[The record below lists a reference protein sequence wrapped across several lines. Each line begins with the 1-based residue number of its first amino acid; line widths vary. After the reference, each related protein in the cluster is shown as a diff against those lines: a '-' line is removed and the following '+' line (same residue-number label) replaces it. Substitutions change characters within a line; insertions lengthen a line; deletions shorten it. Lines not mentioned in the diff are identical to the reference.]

1 MLCQGTPWRVEFLV
15 ESAASQGGFAHSEY
29 TGAMTAVVEEIQNL
43 EKRLAHIG
51 DDSAEE
57 LSDLARNIARLPA
70 LLEKVLDVVRDDWFR
85 SDLSWRVQAPYV
97 VEIVLD
103 FAFLLR
109 RFERSFDS
117 LDKATV
123 VNAREAIFQLQGMG
137 VELRGIVKDRI
148 ETDRRATES
157 LSDNPETESRF
168 RKMHEQGQREIEEG
182 RFEDYTLEEFKE
194 QLG

>member
-1 MLCQGTPWRVEFLV
+1 MEFLV
-15 ESAASQGGFAHSEY
+15 ESAASQGGFGHSEY

-109 RFERSFDS
+109 RFERSFAS

-123 VNAREAIFQLQGMG
+123 VNARELYFSYKVWA
-137 VELRGIVKDRI
+137 
-148 ETDRRATES
+148 
-157 LSDNPETESRF
+157 
-168 RKMHEQGQREIEEG
+168 
-182 RFEDYTLEEFKE
+182 
-194 QLG
+194 

>member
-1 MLCQGTPWRVEFLV
+1 VEFLV
-15 ESAASQGGFAHSEY
+15 ESAASQGGFGHSEY
-29 TGAMTAVVEEIQNL
+29 TSAVTAVVEEIQNL
-43 EKRLAHIG
+43 GKRLAHID

-57 LSDLARNIARLPA
+57 LSDLALNIARLPA
-70 LLEKVLDVVRDDWFR
+70 LLEKVLNLVRDDWFR

-109 RFERSFDS
+109 RFEHSFDS
-117 LDKATV
+117 LDRATAGK
-123 VNAREAIFQLQGMG
+123 AREAILQLQGMG

-148 ETDRRATES
+148 ETERRATES
-157 LSDNPETESRF
+157 LRNNPEIESRF
-168 RKMHEQGQREIEEG
+168 RKMHEQGKREIEEG

-194 QLG
+194 QFG

>member
-1 MLCQGTPWRVEFLV
+1 VEFLV
-15 ESAASQGGFAHSEY
+15 ESAASQGGFGHSEY
-29 TGAMTAVVEEIQNL
+29 TGAMSTVVEEIQNL
-43 EKRLAHIG
+43 EKQLAHIS

-70 LLEKVLDVVRDDWFR
+70 LLEKVLGVVRDDWFR

-117 LDKATV
+117 LDKATA

-148 ETDRRATES
+148 ETERRATES

-194 QLG
+194 QFG